1 MPKRNEFIAKPDK
14 ELVEELSKCH
24 TKAERK
30 VVLNS
35 RKLSVLT
42 EEGKSTTTCVL
53 PLDVYN
59 CLEKMKISYRTLA
72 YWKWRKAY
80 GSNQCAD

>member
-1 MPKRNEFIAKPDK
+1 MPRKDEFIVKPDK

-24 TKAERK
+24 SKAERK

-42 EEGKSTTTCVL
+42 EDGKSTTTCVL
-53 PLDVYN
+53 PLDVYER
-59 CLEKMKISYRTLA
+59 LEKMERPCRTLA